1 MEKEVSRRAQIEKN
15 ESSSVAHM
23 NPTPLDSIYIRTKL
37 LVFSLEYGGQ
47 VTYVET
53 HPKLVDPP

>member
-37 LVFSLEYGGQ
+37 ACFLIRIWWASDLRGNS
-47 VTYVET
+47 
-53 HPKLVDPP
+53 P